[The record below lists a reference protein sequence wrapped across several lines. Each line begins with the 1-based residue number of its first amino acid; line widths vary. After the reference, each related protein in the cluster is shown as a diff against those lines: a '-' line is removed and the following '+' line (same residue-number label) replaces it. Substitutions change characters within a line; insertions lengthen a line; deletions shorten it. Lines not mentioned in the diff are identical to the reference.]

1 MNIDIK
7 LIQPNYN
14 ESVSSDNCTY
24 EKLVHY
30 KLVFEERPMLIDNIS
45 FNVDPESMLRLE
57 YISLLDYELE
67 FIDSNNTALSLSG
80 SEINALL
87 PTIKNNLGIRYN
99 IVNKVYND
107 LKIKLDVGITDYQVI
122 STFYESLYD
131 TPFTQN
137 IYDDLSYFEHEI

>member
-7 LIQPNYN
+7 LIQSNYD

-24 EKLVHY
+24 AKLVHY
-30 KLVFEERPMLIDNIS
+30 KYVYENKPMLVDNIS
-45 FNVDPESMLRLE
+45 FNVDPESILRLE

-67 FIDSNNTALSLSG
+67 FIDSNNIALSLSG

-99 IVNKVYND
+99 IVSKVYND
-107 LKIKLDVGITDYQVI
+107 LKIQLDVGITDYQVV
-122 STFYESLYD
+122 STFHESLYD

-137 IYDDLSYFEHEI
+137 LYDDISYQEHEI

>member
-1 MNIDIK
+1 
-7 LIQPNYN
+7 
-14 ESVSSDNCTY
+14 
-24 EKLVHY
+24 
-30 KLVFEERPMLIDNIS
+30 MLIDNIS